1 MSTVKCESVSLF
13 TLTPG
18 GQQVAN
24 KLRNHLPMQCYCAEK
39 YLQAGFE
46 PFAESFKNTI
56 TQAFLR
62 DSAIIV
68 IGACGIVVRTIAPL
82 LKDKFTDPAVL
93 VIDEKGQH
101 VISLLSGHVGG
112 ANELARY
119 LSHIINA
126 TAVITTSTDVNQT
139 CSFDLLAKQM
149 CADTDNH
156 RLATKTI
163 NQMLV
168 SGHKV
173 GIYVDPYLV
182 KKLDFDINRFD
193 VRGLTIV
200 NDEADIAE
208 LGLSALIY
216 VSMQT
221 VRPEWPVESFQLIP
235 KRLVAG
241 IGCRKGVEPEVLASL
256 FNSQLQALNIHPKA
270 LSIIGSI
277 DVKQNEQAIIKLAKS
292 FDVPFEVFTADE
304 LRECA
309 GRFPQSDFV
318 AKTVGVGAVSQPA
331 AWLLSNGSLLGDT
344 VKDQGITITF
354 GVLN

>member
-1 MSTVKCESVSLF
+1 MNTVRAESVSLF

-24 KLRNHLPMQCYCAEK
+24 KLRAQLPMQCYCAEK
-39 YLQAGFE
+39 YLQDGFK
-46 PFAESFKNTI
+46 PFVNGFKNTLG
-56 TQAFLR
+56 QAFLR

-68 IGACGIVVRTIAPL
+68 IGACGIVVRSIAPL
-82 LKDKFTDPAVL
+82 LQDKFSDPAVL
-93 VIDEKGQH
+93 VIDEKGEH

-119 LSHIINA
+119 LSHMINA
-126 TAVITTSTDVNQT
+126 TAVITTATDVNKT

-149 CADTDNH
+149 CAEVEDF

-163 NQMLV
+163 NQLLV
-168 SGHKV
+168 SNKRV
-173 GIYVDPYLV
+173 GIIVDPFLANQ
-182 KKLDFDINRFD
+182 LDFDIHSFD
-193 VRGLTIV
+193 IRGLTIV
-200 NDEADIAE
+200 DDNSVEHSKLD
-208 LGLSALIY
+208 ALID

-221 VRPEWPVESFQLIP
+221 VRPTWSVPTFQLIP

-241 IGCRKGVEPEVLASL
+241 IGCRKGVEPEVLQSL
-256 FNSQLQALNIHPKA
+256 FTSQLQALNINPKA

-277 DVKQNEQAIIKLAKS
+277 DVKRNEDAIVSLAKS
-292 FDVPFEVFTADE
+292 YNVPFEVFSADE
-304 LRECA
+304 LNQCA
-309 GRFPQSDFV
+309 DRFPRSEFV

-331 AWLLSNGSLLGDT
+331 AWLLSNGTLLGET
-344 VKDQGITITF
+344 IKQNGITITY

>member
-1 MSTVKCESVSLF
+1 MNTVRCESVSLF

-24 KLRNHLPMQCYCAEK
+24 KLREHLPMECYCSEK
-39 YLQAGFE
+39 YLQDGFK
-46 PFAESFKNTI
+46 PFVDSFKNTLS
-56 TQAFLR
+56 QAFLR

-82 LKDKFTDPAVL
+82 LQDKFTDPAVL
-93 VIDEKGQH
+93 VIDEKGKH

-119 LSHIINA
+119 LSHLIDG

-149 CADTDNH
+149 CADTIDF
-156 RLATKTI
+156 RVATKTI

-168 SGHKV
+168 SGKQV
-173 GIYVDPYLV
+173 GIIVDPFLV
-182 KKLDFDINRFD
+182 NQLDFDIHSFD
-193 VRGLTIV
+193 IRGLTIV
-200 NDEADIAE
+200 DDETISLHSLD
-208 LGLSALIY
+208 ALID
-216 VSMQT
+216 VSMQST
-221 VRPEWPVESFQLIP
+221 RPNWSVPTFQLIP

-241 IGCRKGVEPEVLASL
+241 IGCRKGVEPDLLKSL

-277 DVKQNEQAIIKLAKS
+277 DVKRNEDAIVNLAKS
-292 FDVPFEVFTADE
+292 YDVPFEVFSADE
-304 LRECA
+304 LNQCA
-309 GRFPQSDFV
+309 DRFPHSDFV

-344 VKDQGITITF
+344 IKQQGITITY